1 VSGLIDGCSIYL
13 FNDFPFS
20 IGFGDFHPSNN
31 ASKIFSIFY
40 VFFSTLFFAGSMS
53 QFVNIWIDRQAAKRK
68 QELLSLK
75 LSVHNLNDLD
85 ADGDGKVSRLE
96 FFHFMLDQLG
106 KVSKEEINEINA
118 KFEELD
124 KDGSGF
130 LDQEDLD
137 KLK

>member
-1 VSGLIDGCSIYL
+1 MSL
-13 FNDFPFS
+13 F
-20 IGFGDFHPSNN
+20 
-31 ASKIFSIFY
+31 
-40 VFFSTLFFAGSMS
+40 LE
-53 QFVNIWIDRQAAKRK
+53 FVNIWIDRQAAKRK

-75 LSVHNLNDLD
+75 LSVRKLEDLD

-124 KDGSGF
+124 RDGSGF